1 MRKFVRP
8 TQTRPRPV
16 LKEVLV
22 EQLVDQLYQ
31 TYLALWDAQQTT
43 MIELGQTE
51 LNRFAL
57 SCTMAETL
65 YKSGIQNFSLA
76 GLHELVSEGELQAML
91 YLLICGHG
99 KEVLVHDWSTRLLLQ
114 HRHHEEPIVG
124 AQFKRE
130 YNAIFLSGDAPG
142 TPAGGEGMLPPVP
155 PRARTHRR
163 GVQQER
169 SARTPGRLGRRD

>member
-1 MRKFVRP
+1 M
-8 TQTRPRPV
+8 RPV
-16 LKEVLV
+16 PREVLV
-22 EQLVDQLYQ
+22 ERLVEQLYQ

-76 GLHELVSEGELQAML
+76 DLHQLVSEGELQAML
-91 YLLICGHG
+91 YLLICGYG

-114 HRHHEEPIVG
+114 HRHHEEPVVG

-130 YNAIFLSGDAPG
+130 YYGTFIDSGSGDPGEPG
-142 TPAGGEGMLPPVP
+142 TGEDGAVSPVP
-155 PRARTHRR
+155 PRARAHRR
-163 GVQQER
+163 GVQQSR
-169 SARTPGRLGRRD
+169 TARTPGRTGRRD